1 MARKNAVE
9 RRFELLHDQWTEFAQ
24 QSEARLM
31 RWVVA
36 PDEVRMVE
44 AFLRKEE
51 DERTGEC
58 PDLFLR
64 FDEPFED
71 AGRYGHSLREALVK
85 RVEESRAGL
94 EKEGAVWECPPVAE
108 RDTGLESFLRACGS
122 LRHHYEGVC
131 EHLVAVLVPTQVVE
145 ANAWRKWLVGAVEQA
160 QGPHVRLVV
169 LDDARTLD
177 LEPLAKKLPGKVVTV
192 AARLDMARAME
203 ELSQEAGHL
212 DTPGGRFRDVL
223 VRMSTAATKGDVGK
237 VERLGEQ
244 AVALAR
250 EQGWHSLTVAAHFVV
265 GGALLSAQR
274 PQEALAHYQKAED
287 AAARA
292 QGQGDTQGAS
302 LRLKSRM
309 ALGCVQVTMEQYP
322 RAAVLYE
329 ETAPLACELKDALME
344 LECWRMASWCWEMG
358 KEWKKAWACG
368 RRAWEVGLG
377 MEALTREG
385 STLPF
390 LGEALVRLSQQLQGE
405 STARQMESE
414 VVSVLGENWRPKAS
428 AAGGQQA

>member
-9 RRFELLHDQWTEFAQ
+9 RRLELLHDQWTEFAQ
-24 QSEARLM
+24 QPEARLL
-31 RWVVA
+31 RWVVE

-44 AFLRKEE
+44 AFVRKEE

-58 PDLFLR
+58 PDLFMR

-71 AGRYGHSLREALVK
+71 AERYGHSLREAMVK
-85 RVEESRAGL
+85 RLEESRAGL
-94 EKEGAVWECPPVAE
+94 EKEGAVWQCPPVVE

-131 EHLVAVLVPTQVVE
+131 EHLVAVLVPARVEE
-145 ANAWRKWLVGAVEQA
+145 ANAWRKWLGGAVQQL

-169 LDDARTLD
+169 LDDARTRE
-177 LEPLAKKLPGKVVTV
+177 LEPLAKDLPGKIVTV

-212 DTPGGRFRDVL
+212 DTPGGRFRDLL

-250 EQGWHSLTVAAHFVV
+250 EQGWHPLAVAAHFVV
-265 GGALLSAQR
+265 GGALLGTKR
-274 PQEALAHYQKAED
+274 HQEALAHYQKAED
-287 AAARA
+287 AATEA
-292 QGQGDTQGAS
+292 QSQGDTQGAI

-309 ALGCVQVTMEQYP
+309 GRGCVQVTAEQYP
-322 RAAVLYE
+322 QAAVLYE
-329 ETAPLACELKDALME
+329 ESAPLACELKDALME
-344 LECWRMASWCWEMG
+344 LECWRMASWCWEMS
-358 KEWKKAWACG
+358 KEWEQAWACG

-377 MEALTREG
+377 MEARARAG

-390 LGEALVRLSQQLQGE
+390 LGEALVRLSQQRQGE

-414 VVSVLGENWRPKAS
+414 VVSVLGEDWRPKTS
-428 AAGGQQA
+428 AVGGQHA